1 MALLLPSR
9 ARGRVWQRPKGPV
22 PTSPGTMGTPHTHLF
37 FGHLIWHWSEN
48 RQASFSM
55 GSQSMD
61 KMTENF
67 GWPWRMAWQSVFW
80 IVSMWADNSL
90 EAVIPALVEPSR
102 GTGSMHPDS
111 SSRELPVW
119 LI

>member
-37 FGHLIWHWSEN
+37 LGHLMWHWSEKL
-48 RQASFSM
+48 QAAFSM

-61 KMTENF
+61 KITENF
-67 GWPWRMAWQSVFW
+67 GWPWRMARHPVLRM
-80 IVSMWADNSL
+80 VSMCADNSL
-90 EAVIPALVEPSR
+90 EAVIPALVDPSR

-111 SSRELPVW
+111 SSKE
-119 LI
+119 